1 MINDK
6 NFKQVN
12 NTIKEKVIEAYG
24 LVTGYNYKNMT
35 ELLLKCERYGID
47 FDNLFFDAQKIL
59 NNCLLPN
66 IRLYLNKYAI
76 EKLNRHILSIIDV
89 NKSILPNSFEAWQD
103 NCTYISS
110 SDYCFIRDLLADNK
124 ECRAIFDDYV
134 KERI

>member
-24 LVTGYNYKNMT
+24 LVTGYSYKNMT

-89 NKSILPNSFEAWQD
+89 NKSILPNSF
-103 NCTYISS
+103 
-110 SDYCFIRDLLADNK
+110 
-124 ECRAIFDDYV
+124 
-134 KERI
+134 